1 MCFIGIIRCKNIFW
15 FFFNDNKFEN
25 DEFSNVKLNIF
36 KDDIGFVY

>member
-1 MCFIGIIRCKNIFW
+1 MGIIGCKNILC

-36 KDDIGFVY
+36 KDVIGFVY